1 MTDYVIAVPTYK
13 RADHFQRNTL
23 QVLRDHGLVDRLFVF
38 VGSDLAEYKA
48 LEPDLRYVSVPVG
61 KHRAVKAICEYFPVG
76 QAILFMDDD
85 LSDYCMYDASSD
97 GFIRTGLADV
107 IAEGFAHAP
116 FSFGFLRNRL
126 WLRKSPR
133 LRPQY
138 GLMAGGFFGVFN
150 QPELITTTHASLD
163 DTLRTIQYLK
173 AGIVPWTFPG
183 ASFKTYYGKTPGGL
197 QASGDRADTRKV
209 CEEVADQVQ
218 PFCSE
223 MVLHPEGLWAWKWK
237 PAATVRRLFK
247 ANLSTH

>member
-13 RADHFQRNTL
+13 RAAHFQRNTL
-23 QVLRDHGLVDRLFVF
+23 QVLRDHGLVDRLYVF
-38 VGSDLAEYKA
+38 VGSDLEEYKA

-97 GFIRTGLADV
+97 GFLRTGLGGV
-107 IAEGFAHAP
+107 IVEGFAHAP

-133 LRPQY
+133 LRPHY
-138 GLMAGGFFGVFN
+138 GPMPGCVFGAFN
-150 QPELITTTHASLD
+150 QPDLITTSHAHVE
-163 DTLRTIQYLK
+163 DTLRTVQYLK

-183 ASFKTYYGKTPGGL
+183 ASFRTHYGRTPGGYA
-197 QASGDRADTRKV
+197 ASGDREDTRKV
-209 CEEVADQVQ
+209 CEELADQVQ
-218 PFCSE
+218 PWCSHVE
-223 MVLHPEGLWAWKWK
+223 LQNCGLWAWKWH
-237 PAATVRRLFK
+237 PAPKVRRLFK
-247 ANLSTH
+247 ANLKRQ